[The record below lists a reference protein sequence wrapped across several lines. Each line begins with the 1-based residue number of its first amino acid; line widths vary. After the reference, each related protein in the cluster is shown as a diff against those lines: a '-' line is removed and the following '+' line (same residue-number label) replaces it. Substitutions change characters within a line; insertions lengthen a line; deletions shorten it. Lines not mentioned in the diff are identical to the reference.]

1 MSRRGAAASPE
12 VRDIDPEVTGRAL
25 GAEFLVTGSLKQVG
39 RQLTVLATLVQA
51 KDGAVLWAE
60 QFDRSLD
67 ELATVRDEIV
77 RFVGDSLRRRS
88 GAGPGNVSA
97 RRARVVAPEP
107 YRLYVLAQRAL
118 NLRGQSIQASADMF
132 RRATELDT
140 LYADAYAGLSL
151 ALALTPHFKPVP
163 PRDLAS
169 EAVAAARR
177 ALQLDPSLALPHV
190 ALGIVHAHAYRW
202 DSAGIELR
210 KGVGLRSPSDVEPL
224 VQYGRYLLFQEQ
236 PAEALRQF
244 LIARHTEPA
253 SALVRSWVSYA
264 YLLQGQMDSAKV
276 ESMRAFQS
284 DSTNLTTLTLG
295 AQVHFRAGDVAG
307 ARDYLR
313 RMVGQPQ
320 EAFYIL
326 TATGDSAI
334 ARARIDELRRQGS
347 APWLIDRLRA
357 YSLLGSRDTI
367 GAIGAFER
375 ATDANDV
382 WPSRM
387 PINDPMFDPVRS
399 HPRFQRLLKR
409 VGLR

>member
-1 MSRRGAAASPE
+1 
-12 VRDIDPEVTGRAL
+12 
-25 GAEFLVTGSLKQVG
+25 
-39 RQLTVLATLVQA
+39 
-51 KDGAVLWAE
+51 
-60 QFDRSLD
+60 
-67 ELATVRDEIV
+67 
-77 RFVGDSLRRRS
+77 
-88 GAGPGNVSA
+88 
-97 RRARVVAPEP
+97 
-107 YRLYVLAQRAL
+107 
-118 NLRGQSIQASADMF
+118 
-132 RRATELDT
+132 
-140 LYADAYAGLSL
+140 
-151 ALALTPHFKPVP
+151 
-163 PRDLAS
+163 
-169 EAVAAARR
+169 
-177 ALQLDPSLALPHV
+177 
-190 ALGIVHAHAYRW
+190 
-202 DSAGIELR
+202 
-210 KGVGLRSPSDVEPL
+210 
-224 VQYGRYLLFQEQ
+224 
-236 PAEALRQF
+236 
-244 LIARHTEPA
+244 
-253 SALVRSWVSYA
+253 
-264 YLLQGQMDSAKV
+264 
-276 ESMRAFQS
+276 MRAFQS